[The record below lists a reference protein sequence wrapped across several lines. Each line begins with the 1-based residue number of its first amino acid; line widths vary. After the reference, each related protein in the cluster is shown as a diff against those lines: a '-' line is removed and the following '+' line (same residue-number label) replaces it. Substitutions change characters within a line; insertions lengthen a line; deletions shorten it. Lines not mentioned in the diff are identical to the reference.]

1 MWAMGSEGGDSA
13 VCGPWEVRVGIVQ
26 CVGSEGGDSAV
37 CGPWEVRVGIVQ
49 CVGHGK

>member
-26 CVGSEGGDSAV
+26 CVD
-37 CGPWEVRVGIVQ
+37 
-49 CVGHGK
+49 HGK